1 MDFVQIKERPC
12 KNGVLE
18 IYPDFKI
25 CRSKDL
31 MVRGKS
37 FYAIWDEELG
47 MWSTD
52 EYDVQRLV
60 DKELYE
66 YYERVSA
73 KRDGAIFVKYM
84 SDFSSNSWVQ
94 FRNYVG
100 HISDNAHELDKALTF
115 QNTKV
120 NKKDYVTKR
129 LPYPLE
135 VGSYDAFDEIIGT
148 LYEPDE
154 RAKLEWSIGA
164 IIAGDARDIQKFC
177 VLYGPAGAGKSTIL
191 RIIQKLFDGYYTTF
205 DAKALA
211 SSSNAFSTEVF
222 KSNPLVAIQ
231 HDGDLSRIEDNT
243 KINSIVSHEEMTM
256 NEKYKP
262 SYMARVNA
270 FLFLGSNKPV
280 KITDAKSGII
290 RRLIDIT
297 PSGNK
302 IPTKRYD
309 TLMTQIDFELGAIA
323 YHCLEVYRSMGKNY
337 YQNYRPMRMI
347 FQTDV
352 FFNFVEANF
361 NTFKEQNGCSLSQAY
376 DIYKQYC
383 DESLVDFKLPRHKFR
398 EELKNY
404 FENFYDITR
413 IDGKQVRSYYE
424 GFLTEKFTV
433 LDILKPEEELP
444 NSLVLDCTES
454 LFDEACKDC
463 YAQYATKKET
473 PMEKWEKVSTKL
485 CDIDTH
491 ELHYVRVPSNHIVID
506 FDLKDENGNKS
517 AELNITEASKWPP
530 TYAEFSKGGSGVHLH
545 YIYDGDVSTLSSVYS
560 PGIEVKVFNG
570 NSSLRRKLSKCND
583 IPIATISSG
592 LPLKGVKMVNF
603 DVIKSERHLRDLI
616 EKNLHKEIHGATKPS
631 MDFIKKCCDDAYESG
646 LHYDV
651 TDLWQRVLN
660 FAMKSTNNADY
671 CVRLMKDIKF
681 KSDEPSD
688 PVENYEDQTIIF
700 FDCEVFPNLF
710 LVNWKKQ
717 GSDSC
722 VRMINPSPEEI
733 ERLMKMKLVGFNCRR
748 YDNHILYA
756 RYLGYN
762 NYQLYKLSKRIID
775 KVPNAFFSEAY
786 NISFTDV
793 YDFCAKKQ
801 SLKKWEIE
809 LGIHHKELGLPW
821 DEPVPE
827 ERWNEVAEYCD
838 NDVIATE
845 ETFNHNY
852 SDFIARKILAS
863 MSGLSMND
871 TTNQHTTRIIFGKD
885 KNPQEKFV
893 YTDLSEMFPGYSFKN
908 GKSSY
913 RGEDPGEGG
922 YVYAEPGA
930 YGNVAL
936 LDVASMHPTS
946 IEQLN
951 LFGPY
956 TEKFSLIKQTR
967 IWVKHRE
974 IDKIRE
980 VYGNSLDEYMA
991 DDDSADALSYA
1002 LKIAI
1007 NSVYGLTSAKFDN
1020 KFRDPRN
1027 VDNIVAKRGALFMID
1042 LKHAV
1047 QEQGYRVAH
1056 IKTDSIKIPDAD
1068 DYIIQFVIDFGK
1080 KYGYNFEHEATY
1092 EKMCLVNDAVY
1103 IAKYKGGKHDGEWSA
1118 TGAQFAH
1125 PYVFKT
1131 CFSREP
1137 IIFKDLCETKTVN
1150 TALYLDMNEGLI
1162 NVEPLEAEREKLI
1175 KKLHDISK
1183 GKLKTKFSDLDIK
1196 EMKLRIEELENDIPK
1211 GHHYTFVGKAG
1222 SFCPIKP
1229 GCGGGI
1235 LLREKDGNFYAA
1247 GGTKNFRWLEAEH
1260 VAHNHMEDNIDISYF
1275 NDLVDKAREA
1285 IDDYVDFEWFRSD
1298 DPYTGTS
1305 EDPIMPF

>member
-135 VGSYDAFDEIIGT
+135 EGSYDAFDEIIGT
-148 LYEPDE
+148 LYEPAE

-164 IIAGDARDIQKFC
+164 IVAGDARDIQKFC

-506 FDLKDENGNKS
+506 FDLKDENGDKS

-545 YIYDGDVSTLSSVYS
+545 YIYDGDVSTLSSIYS

-616 EKNLHKEIHGATKPS
+616 ERNLNKEIHGATKPS

-688 PVENYEDQTIIF
+688 PVEDYEDQTIIF

-710 LVNWKKQ
+710 LVNWKRQ
-717 GSDSC
+717 GSDTC

-748 YDNHILYA
+748 YDNHILYG

-838 NDVIATE
+838 NDVNATE
-845 ETFNHNY
+845 ATFEHNY

-1068 DYIIQFVIDFGK
+1068 DYIIQFVMDFGK

-1137 IIFKDLCETKTVN
+1137 IVFKDLCETKTVN

-1162 NVEPLEAEREKLI
+1162 DVAPLEAEREKLI

-1260 VAHNHMEDNIDISYF
+1260 VAHNHMEDNVDILYF

-1285 IDDYVDFEWFRSD
+1285 IDMYVDFEWFRSD

-1305 EDPIMPF
+1305 DDPIMPF

>member
-1 MDFVQIKERPC
+1 
-12 KNGVLE
+12 
-18 IYPDFKI
+18 
-25 CRSKDL
+25 
-31 MVRGKS
+31 
-37 FYAIWDEELG
+37 
-47 MWSTD
+47 
-52 EYDVQRLV
+52 
-60 DKELYE
+60 
-66 YYERVSA
+66 
-73 KRDGAIFVKYM
+73 
-84 SDFSSNSWVQ
+84 
-94 FRNYVG
+94 
-100 HISDNAHELDKALTF
+100 
-115 QNTKV
+115 
-120 NKKDYVTKR
+120 
-129 LPYPLE
+129 
-135 VGSYDAFDEIIGT
+135 
-148 LYEPDE
+148 
-154 RAKLEWSIGA
+154 
-164 IIAGDARDIQKFC
+164 
-177 VLYGPAGAGKSTIL
+177 
-191 RIIQKLFDGYYTTF
+191 
-205 DAKALA
+205 
-211 SSSNAFSTEVF
+211 
-222 KSNPLVAIQ
+222 
-231 HDGDLSRIEDNT
+231 
-243 KINSIVSHEEMTM
+243 
-256 NEKYKP
+256 
-262 SYMARVNA
+262 
-270 FLFLGSNKPV
+270 
-280 KITDAKSGII
+280 
-290 RRLIDIT
+290 
-297 PSGNK
+297 
-302 IPTKRYD
+302 
-309 TLMTQIDFELGAIA
+309 
-323 YHCLEVYRSMGKNY
+323 
-337 YQNYRPMRMI
+337 
-347 FQTDV
+347 
-352 FFNFVEANF
+352 
-361 NTFKEQNGCSLSQAY
+361 
-376 DIYKQYC
+376 
-383 DESLVDFKLPRHKFR
+383 
-398 EELKNY
+398 
-404 FENFYDITR
+404 
-413 IDGKQVRSYYE
+413 
-424 GFLTEKFTV
+424 
-433 LDILKPEEELP
+433 
-444 NSLVLDCTES
+444 
-454 LFDEACKDC
+454 
-463 YAQYATKKET
+463 
-473 PMEKWEKVSTKL
+473 
-485 CDIDTH
+485 
-491 ELHYVRVPSNHIVID
+491 
-506 FDLKDENGNKS
+506 
-517 AELNITEASKWPP
+517 
-530 TYAEFSKGGSGVHLH
+530 
-545 YIYDGDVSTLSSVYS
+545 
-560 PGIEVKVFNG
+560 
-570 NSSLRRKLSKCND
+570 
-583 IPIATISSG
+583 
-592 LPLKGVKMVNF
+592 MVNF

-616 EKNLHKEIHGATKPS
+616 ERNLHKEIHGATKPS

-651 TDLWQRVLN
+651 TDLWQDVLN
-660 FAMKSTNNADY
+660 FAMKSTNNSDY

-1027 VDNIVAKRGALFMID
+1027 IDNIVAKRGALFMID

-1068 DYIIQFVIDFGK
+1068 EHIIQFVMDFGK
-1080 KYGYNFEHEATY
+1080 NYGYNFEHEATY

-1137 IIFKDLCETKTVN
+1137 IVFKDLCETKTVN

-1162 NVEPLEAEREKLI
+1162 DVAPLEAEREKLI

-1229 GCGGGI
+1229 GCGGGV

-1285 IDDYVDFEWFRSD
+1285 IDMYVDFEWFRSD
-1298 DPYTGTS
+1298 DPYTGTYD
-1305 EDPIMPF
+1305 DPIIPF

>member
-60 DKELYE
+60 DKELYD

-135 VGSYDAFDEIIGT
+135 EGSYDAFDEIIGT

-164 IIAGDARDIQKFC
+164 IVAGDARDIQKFC

-361 NTFKEQNGCSLSQAY
+361 NTFEQNGCSLSQAY

-433 LDILKPEEELP
+433 LDILKPEEEVP

-454 LFDEACKDC
+454 LFDEVCKDC

-473 PMEKWEKVSTKL
+473 PMEKWDKVSTKL
-485 CDIDTH
+485 RDIDTH
-491 ELHYVRVPSNHIVID
+491 ELHYVRVPNNHIVID

-545 YIYDGDVSTLSSVYS
+545 YIYDGDVSTLSSIYS
-560 PGIEVKVFNG
+560 PGVEVKVFNG

-603 DVIKSERHLRDLI
+603 DVIKSEQHLRDLI
-616 EKNLHKEIHGATKPS
+616 ERNLHKEIHGATKPS

-710 LVNWKKQ
+710 LVNWKRQ

-922 YVYAEPGA
+922 YVYAKPGA

-1027 VDNIVAKRGALFMID
+1027 IDNIVAKRGALFMID

-1068 DYIIQFVIDFGK
+1068 DYIIQFVMDFGK

-1137 IIFKDLCETKTVN
+1137 IVFKDLCETKTVN

-1162 NVEPLEAEREKLI
+1162 DVAPLEAEREKLI

-1285 IDDYVDFEWFRSD
+1285 IDMYVDFEWFRSD

-1305 EDPIMPF
+1305 DDPIMPF

>member
-135 VGSYDAFDEIIGT
+135 EGSYDAFDEIIGT
-148 LYEPDE
+148 LYEPAE

-164 IIAGDARDIQKFC
+164 IVAGDARDIQKFC

-433 LDILKPEEELP
+433 LDILKPEEEVP

-454 LFDEACKDC
+454 LFDEVCKDC

-473 PMEKWEKVSTKL
+473 PMEKWEKVTTKL
-485 CDIDTH
+485 RDIDTH

-506 FDLKDENGNKS
+506 FDLKDKNGNKS

-530 TYAEFSKGGSGVHLH
+530 TYAEFSKGGSGIHLH
-545 YIYDGDVSTLSSVYS
+545 YIYDGDVSTLSSIYS

-570 NSSLRRKLSKCND
+570 NSSLRRRLSKCND

-616 EKNLHKEIHGATKPS
+616 ERNLHKEIHGATKPS

-651 TDLWQRVLN
+651 TDLWQDVLN
-660 FAMKSTNNADY
+660 FAMKSTNNSDY

-688 PVENYEDQTIIF
+688 PVEDYEDQTIIF

-1027 VDNIVAKRGALFMID
+1027 IDNIVAKRGALFMID

-1068 DYIIQFVIDFGK
+1068 DYIIQFVMDFGK

-1137 IIFKDLCETKTVN
+1137 IVFKDLCETKTVN

-1162 NVEPLEAEREKLI
+1162 DVAPLEAEREKLI

-1229 GCGGGI
+1229 GCGGGV

-1305 EDPIMPF
+1305 EDPIIPF